1 MSRAELRGEP
11 MNHILSSDQ
20 VVSSLAQGQV
30 GANVVADPSLIA
42 PHAPSA
48 KTQTLQKKA
57 FPVIDRHGPSVGIPQ
72 VGDEGLELS
81 AVSKWKITDV
91 VMGDAESD
99 AFSDVHDRKLEELL
113 QVWADLPESV
123 KDALLV
129 MVSDR
134 SV

>member
-1 MSRAELRGEP
+1 MHVIPRIDSQLQNTAHEKRLVLPSNASSR
-11 MNHILSSDQ
+11 N
-20 VVSSLAQGQV
+20 
-30 GANVVADPSLIA
+30 
-42 PHAPSA
+42 
-48 KTQTLQKKA
+48 TLQA
-57 FPVIDRHGPSVGIPQ
+57 SQ

-99 AFSDVHDRKLEELL
+99 AFPHVHDRKLEALL

-134 SV
+134 RP

>member
-1 MSRAELRGEP
+1 MKLGQ
-11 MNHILSSDQ
+11 Q
-20 VVSSLAQGQV
+20 VVAQ
-30 GANVVADPSLIA
+30 VVADPSLIA
-42 PHAPSA
+42 PHAPSV

-72 VGDEGLELS
+72 VGDEGLELRP
-81 AVSKWKITDV
+81 VSKWKITDV

-99 AFSDVHDRKLEELL
+99 AFPDVHDRKLEALL

-134 SV
+134 RR

>member
-1 MSRAELRGEP
+1 MQNRNFVKIVCVKAAPAWSQAAEGHDLC
-11 MNHILSSDQ
+11 
-20 VVSSLAQGQV
+20 
-30 GANVVADPSLIA
+30 
-42 PHAPSA
+42 
-48 KTQTLQKKA
+48 
-57 FPVIDRHGPSVGIPQ
+57 
-72 VGDEGLELS
+72 

-99 AFSDVHDRKLEELL
+99 AFPEVNDRKLEALL

-134 SV
+134 SR

>member
-1 MSRAELRGEP
+1 MKLGQ
-11 MNHILSSDQ
+11 Q
-20 VVSSLAQGQV
+20 VVAQ
-30 GANVVADPSLIA
+30 VVADSSLIA
-42 PHAPSA
+42 SHVPSA
-48 KTQTLQKKA
+48 KTQSLEKKA

-72 VGDEGLELS
+72 VGDEGLELRP
-81 AVSKWKITDV
+81 VSKWKITDV

-99 AFSDVHDRKLEELL
+99 AFPDVHDRKLEALL

-134 SV
+134 RR

>member
-1 MSRAELRGEP
+1 MQAS
-11 MNHILSSDQ
+11 
-20 VVSSLAQGQV
+20 
-30 GANVVADPSLIA
+30 
-42 PHAPSA
+42 
-48 KTQTLQKKA
+48 
-57 FPVIDRHGPSVGIPQ
+57 Q

-99 AFSDVHDRKLEELL
+99 AFRAVHDRKLKALL

-134 SV
+134 SRAEIP

>member
-1 MSRAELRGEP
+1 MHVMPRIDSQPQNTAHEKRLVLPSNASSR
-11 MNHILSSDQ
+11 DT
-20 VVSSLAQGQV
+20 V
-30 GANVVADPSLIA
+30 
-42 PHAPSA
+42 
-48 KTQTLQKKA
+48 QT
-57 FPVIDRHGPSVGIPQ
+57 RE

-99 AFSDVHDRKLEELL
+99 AFPDVHDRKLEALP

-134 SV
+134 SR